1 MNEGDTEGDNLTEQL
16 ITRAAGGDA
25 RAMGALFSRFRD
37 RLRTMVRLRMDQR
50 LQGRVDPSDVLQ
62 DAYVEASQRIGD
74 YAAKCP
80 MPFFLWLRFLT
91 VQRLLNVHR
100 HHLAA
105 KMRDAREEVPPHRRP
120 GPEATSLSLAAHL
133 LGQFTSPDDA
143 AARAELQQKLMESL
157 NGMDPTDREI
167 LTLRHFEELSNKETA
182 EVLGI
187 SKTAASNRYVR
198 ALERLRAVM
207 KEVGLL

>member
-1 MNEGDTEGDNLTEQL
+1 MSETEGGNLTEHL

-37 RLRTMVRLRMDQR
+37 RLRTMVRLRMDHR

-62 DAYVEASQRIGD
+62 DAYLEAAQRIGD
-74 YAAKCP
+74 YAAKRP

-91 VQRLLNVHR
+91 AQRLLNVHR
-100 HHLAA
+100 HHLAT
-105 KMRDAREEVPPHRRP
+105 KMRDARGEILLHQRP
-120 GPEATSLSLAAHL
+120 AAPEATSISLAAHL

-143 AARAELQQKLMESL
+143 AARAELQQKLQDAL
-157 NGMDPTDREI
+157 NGMDSTDREV

-182 EVLGI
+182 EVLGLT
-187 SKTAASNRYVR
+187 KTAASNRYVR
-198 ALERLRAVM
+198 ALERLRTIM